1 MLVHRMD
8 GKENDMF
15 ITRKRLEEI
24 KSNTRW
30 EYETKLERE
39 RQFRDLQNEIW
50 EMRRRLDKLEG
61 KTNPVPEA
69 TCTKD

>member
-1 MLVHRMD
+1 
-8 GKENDMF
+8 MF